1 MSLNAEIADS
11 LKFSE
16 QQLSEYVINATREV
30 FSTMVMM
37 EPADDFPLK
46 EPITHFK
53 CSITGM
59 VGFAGTYSGVISMHC
74 PLHLAKKITG
84 AMLGMEENEID
95 EGGEDLNDAIGEI
108 ANMLGGSVK
117 MILSKGGLDVKLS
130 IPTVIA
136 GEDYTVNSLSDID
149 CVVIPFNVDAT
160 ERFLVGL
167 TLKKE
172 E

>member
-1 MSLNAEIADS
+1 MSLNTDIAETMR
-11 LKFSE
+11 FSE
-16 QQLSEYVINATREV
+16 QQLAEYVINSTREV

-37 EPADDFPLK
+37 ELSDEFPLK

-74 PLHLAKKITG
+74 PVALAKKVTA
-84 AMLGMEENEID
+84 AMLGMEESEVE

-149 CVVIPFNVDAT
+149 CVVIPFTVDT

-172 E
+172 D